1 MELLATFRDWIDD
14 DSKRWKLYAVLSG
27 LAMIRLW
34 VIPLSCSLW
43 LDETITYWSAYKGV
57 GASLIRSQF
66 WPGQNLAYSL
76 LVATV
81 IRLGGTSEIALR
93 LPSVFAAIATTWL
106 LYLLAKRMFDK
117 ETGFLAAL
125 VFVSS
130 EQMTQTAPNA
140 RPYAIALLL
149 VVAST
154 LQLLRWLENERSL
167 DMLGYVALAASVLYF
182 HLLFG
187 SLYLIHGIYVLASH
201 ASGSPARRRQPIIA
215 ALLLALLI
223 APIVWNTVFVKRPS
237 TASSY
242 QGTPDAARLLTAFL
256 PATLGSSL
264 FVALLVG
271 LLFRQDHFSS
281 VSRMPHATTV
291 LLTSWLTIP
300 IVVDFLVARFTGFKI
315 FLPRYYLCS
324 LPALSLLVAWGVR
337 QLMLAPMRLWLS
349 SCIVFGAI
357 VSFGGF
363 QLRYSPFEEDWRAL
377 TQSVRRSG
385 ITEETPVLF
394 RGGMVEETAV
404 HWDPTSNVL
413 VNADNPL
420 LCPLS
425 KYPIP
430 GRMLLSPHQLD
441 RAGLT
446 YMDEVT
452 SKILEQSPQFVF
464 ITRHIGR
471 HDQIKPWLIGYCS
484 GKGFVATD
492 LYDSES
498 MTATIFRKSK
508 TN

>member
-281 VSRMPHATTV
+281 VSRMPNATTV

-315 FLPRYYLCS
+315 FLPRY
-324 LPALSLLVAWGVR
+324 
-337 QLMLAPMRLWLS
+337 
-349 SCIVFGAI
+349 
-357 VSFGGF
+357 
-363 QLRYSPFEEDWRAL
+363 
-377 TQSVRRSG
+377 
-385 ITEETPVLF
+385 
-394 RGGMVEETAV
+394 
-404 HWDPTSNVL
+404 
-413 VNADNPL
+413 
-420 LCPLS
+420 
-425 KYPIP
+425 
-430 GRMLLSPHQLD
+430 
-441 RAGLT
+441 
-446 YMDEVT
+446 
-452 SKILEQSPQFVF
+452 
-464 ITRHIGR
+464 
-471 HDQIKPWLIGYCS
+471 
-484 GKGFVATD
+484 
-492 LYDSES
+492 
-498 MTATIFRKSK
+498 
-508 TN
+508 